1 MASRLNDKK
10 QPAPSV
16 AEFRTLLQ
24 QCSAEYLTSWVESDE
39 IYE

>member
-10 QPAPSV
+10 QPAPSAAV
-16 AEFRTLLQ
+16 QTLKE
-24 QCSAEYLTSWVESDE
+24 QCFAEYLTSWVESHE